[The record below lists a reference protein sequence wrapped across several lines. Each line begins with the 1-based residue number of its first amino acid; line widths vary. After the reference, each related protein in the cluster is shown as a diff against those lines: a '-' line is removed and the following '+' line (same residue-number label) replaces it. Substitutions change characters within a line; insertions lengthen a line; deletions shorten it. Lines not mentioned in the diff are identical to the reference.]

1 MSKPLI
7 AKIHI
12 AKKQLGLDDDTYR
25 QALATATS
33 GKTSCA
39 NMNEN
44 ELQAVLDAFKS
55 KGFKPKKAKTPRRLS
70 PPGGQAKVPEID
82 KVRAIWITMANH
94 GFVRD
99 SSEDALDA
107 YTKRMSAKLNKGVGV
122 DAVKWLNA
130 YLASKVLEMLKQWH
144 KRELL
149 KWLVANGHERTND
162 IPVYKLT
169 YEGLVWLF
177 DNVNN
182 EARAK

>member
-55 KGFKPKKAKTPRRLS
+55 KGF
-70 PPGGQAKVPEID
+70 
-82 KVRAIWITMANH
+82 
-94 GFVRD
+94 
-99 SSEDALDA
+99 
-107 YTKRMSAKLNKGVGV
+107 NKGVGV

-177 DNVNN
+177 ENVNN